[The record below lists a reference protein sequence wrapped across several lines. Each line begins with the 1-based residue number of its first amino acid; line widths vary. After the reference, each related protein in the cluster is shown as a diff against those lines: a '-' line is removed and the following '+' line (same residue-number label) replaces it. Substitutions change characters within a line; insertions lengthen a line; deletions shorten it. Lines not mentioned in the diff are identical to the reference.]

1 MSVSFPVANPGG
13 PFEPGEAYKKCM
25 LEIRGWDS
33 QSITVQPNIA
43 KAQLYA
49 ILSLEETLRNVAG
62 QLEQLVA
69 VISQPGR

>member
-1 MSVSFPVANPGG
+1 MSYTFKAANPGG
-13 PFEPGEAYKKCM
+13 PLEPGEAYKKCM

-33 QSITVQPNIA
+33 QSLTVQPNVG
-43 KAQLYA
+43 KAQVYA
-49 ILSLEETLRNVAG
+49 TLSLEETLRKVAD